1 MQRFFRCPPER
12 PYGGKPHLSQHI
24 KALFLYIIAISI
36 IHAPVVFLGSTLS
49 PGLIQPH
56 GLVDGWPLGYEG
68 RTAVN
73 SFNVDLATPAYYE
86 WPVNKTAGDMWKR
99 GDVPLWNPYQG
110 GGAPF
115 AADYSTRVFF
125 PFQILEDIS
134 PPALWDFFLV
144 GRPLIAG
151 FFTYLFLNAIGLT
164 FAASFLGGILYMF
177 SGSFTWFINLEQYA
191 NAAMTLPVVMHAIEL
206 LLKNKGARNVSY
218 LGVATALAIL
228 SGQPEAALYILALG
242 AAYFSFRAV
251 ASSKA
256 REFPRLFVK
265 AAVGLLLGLML
276 ALPLILIFIEYAGL
290 GYNLHPGGSG
300 VGLQH
305 IENWKKVFSI
315 FAPSAT
321 EVPAHPSLLPEAL
334 SAYKDAAGAETFL
347 RIFATKGA
355 WDYVGGYAGI
365 IAVYLGL
372 TGLIISIVQKN
383 RRLLGRIIFFL
394 SFAAVIILKNFGVR
408 PFLWLGHIPLFNRVW
423 SPRWAG
429 PAWVFALSIAGALGW
444 QALNDAVE
452 VAPARHWLLNTL
464 KKRSQAQG
472 RAQADGGKYLVEGN
486 KTLSAPAAAYIAV
499 LSFLAFGPL
508 KAAISIAVNSESYFV
523 RSIAGHAAKA
533 IVSGNIVPIVV
544 LTAGLIISSYY
555 LRTGKGL
562 NALIPLAA
570 LELWWDV
577 PRGYGEGFLLLKF
590 VPFAIGL
597 IVVFFVVTG
606 GKRGSIAA
614 GVMFL
619 AAFLYIDSSSPYGLA
634 KRRDTFNEP
643 PYVSFLKAN
652 KDEFRVMGGGGV
664 LFPNY
669 AGSAGLKDLRY
680 IYALAPGN
688 LVGFRYKNLETP
700 VQNAEMA
707 ASALWF
713 TGMPEHITENYDKEK
728 GVYYGISYKGVEE
741 DIAEKL
747 PYYSFMGVRFILM
760 PSSFAFKE
768 QDLLKT
774 GLKLVYD
781 KEIRIYENP
790 SAFPRAFVTY
800 PAEAKAGSIIA
811 EKALIKEYRAN
822 RVVIGAEAQKDG
834 LLVLTDVYWPGWK
847 AYVNG
852 GEAEIMPVEDIAR
865 GVYIKKGRNEVM
877 FSYMPESVKKGLMLA
892 GASSVI
898 MLALAFSKTRP

>member
-1 MQRFFRCPPER
+1 M
-12 PYGGKPHLSQHI
+12 SQHI
-24 KALFLYIIAISI
+24 KALFLYILAISI
-36 IHAPVVFLGSTLS
+36 IHGPVVFLGNTLS
-49 PGLIQPH
+49 PALMQPH

-68 RTAVN
+68 RTPVN

-86 WPVNKTAGDMWKR
+86 WPANKTAGDMWKK
-99 GDVPLWNPYQG
+99 GEVPLWNPYQG

-125 PFQILEDIS
+125 PYQILEDVS
-134 PPALWDFFLV
+134 PPEIWDFFLI
-144 GRPLIAG
+144 GRPLVAG
-151 FFTYLFLNAIGLT
+151 FFTYLFLNAVGLS
-164 FAASFLGGILYMF
+164 FSAAFLGGILYMF

-191 NAAMTLPVVMHAIEL
+191 NAAMTLPVLMHSIEL
-206 LLKNKGARNVSY
+206 LLKNKGARNISY

-228 SGQPEAALYILALG
+228 SGQPEAALYILAIG
-242 AAYFSFRAV
+242 AAYFIFRA
-251 ASSKA
+251 AGLSKA
-256 REFPRLFVK
+256 KEFLRLFVK
-265 AAVGLLLGLML
+265 GLGGLLLGLML
-276 ALPLILIFIEYAGL
+276 AMPLILIFIEYAGL
-290 GYNLHPGGSG
+290 GYNLHPGNGG
-300 VGLQH
+300 AGLQH

-334 SAYKDAAGAETFL
+334 SAYKDAAGVEGFF
-347 RIFATKGA
+347 RVFATKGA

-372 TGLIISIVQKN
+372 AGLFTSIVQKN
-383 RRLLGRIIFFL
+383 RRLIGQLIFFL
-394 SFAAVIILKNFGVR
+394 SFAAIIMLKNFGVR
-408 PFLWLGHIPLFNRVW
+408 PFLWLGHIPLFDRVW

-429 PAWVFALSIAGALGW
+429 PSWVFALSVAGALGW
-444 QALNDAVE
+444 QALYDVKAA
-452 VAPARHWLLNTL
+452 APARLRLLDTL
-464 KKRSQAQG
+464 KKQARAQG
-472 RAQADGGKYLVEGN
+472 WPQAGREQYVVEGN
-486 KTLSAPAAAYIAV
+486 KAQRAAAAAYIAL

-508 KAAISIAVNSESYFV
+508 KAAISIALNSESYFV
-523 RSIAGHAAKA
+523 QAIAGHAAKA

-544 LTAGLIISSYY
+544 LTAGLIISLYY
-555 LRTGKGL
+555 LRTGKGVH
-562 NALIPLAA
+562 ALIPLAA

-590 VPFAIGL
+590 VLFAIGL
-597 IVVFFVVTG
+597 IVVFLAVTEKKG
-606 GKRGSIAA
+606 AAIAA
-614 GVMFL
+614 AVMFL
-619 AAFLYIDSSSPYGLA
+619 AAFLYLDSSSPYGLA
-634 KRRDTFNEP
+634 KRHAPFNEP

-652 KDEFRVMGGGGV
+652 KDEFRVMGGSGV

-688 LVGFRYKNLETP
+688 LIQFRYKNLETP

-713 TGMPEHITENYDKEK
+713 TGMPEHITENFTQEK
-728 GVYYGISYKGVEE
+728 GLSYGFSYKGIEE

-747 PYYSFMGVRFILM
+747 PYYSFMGVRFMLM
-760 PSSFAFKE
+760 PSSFANKE
-768 QDLLKT
+768 QALLKA

-781 KEIRIYENP
+781 KEIRIYENL

-800 PAEAKAGSIIA
+800 PADAKAGSIIA
-811 EKALIKEYRAN
+811 EKALIREYRAN
-822 RVVIGAEAQKDG
+822 SVAIEAEAQKDG
-834 LLVLTDVYWPGWK
+834 LLVFTDVYWPGWK

-852 GEAEIMPVEDIAR
+852 VEAKIMPVEGIAR
-865 GVYIKKGRNEVM
+865 GVYIKKGRNEVL
-877 FSYMPESVKKGLMLA
+877 FSYMPEGFKKGLMSA
-892 GASSVI
+892 GASVVI